1 MDFNKIKDRLD
12 AWEIVELHNGED
24 LATMSRSKI
33 TSDYLFVFNSK
44 ALFGLKTYKNFEKRA
59 KEKIEK
65 YLLV

>member
-44 ALFGLKTYKNFEKRA
+44 AGYSGA
-59 KEKIEK
+59 C
-65 YLLV
+65 